1 MATPPEVTTKNLTG
15 VYLHNKALSDSTDEI
30 LRLQGVSWFKRKAIA
45 NFNLTLYV
53 KHTNGDD
60 GFEHIDIDQ
69 RLSGGISGTT
79 ENRVMNWE
87 DRHTNDDLFG
97 AVVGK
102 SRRVSL
108 DEIEDEFL
116 KTGWT
121 QDTVDDRAIEALAWS
136 DTPISGKDW
145 RANQIWGFEEK
156 DGARRYARH
165 IKFTSS
171 ERSEGPILV
180 HMYYDYQGTNN

>member
-1 MATPPEVTTKNLTG
+1 MAAPPEVTTKNLSG
-15 VYLHNKALSDSTDEI
+15 VYLHNKGLSDSTDEI

-45 NFNLTLYV
+45 TFNLTLYV
-53 KHTNGDD
+53 KHSTGDD
-60 GFEHIDIDQ
+60 GIEHIDIDQ

-79 ENRVMNWE
+79 ENRTLTWE
-87 DRHTNDDLFG
+87 ERHQNDDLFG

-102 SRRVSL
+102 SRRISL

-121 QDTVDDRAIEALAWS
+121 QDTIDEQAIEALAWS
-136 DTPISGKDW
+136 DTPISGKEW
-145 RANQIWGFEEK
+145 RADQIWGFEEK

-180 HMYYDYQGTNN
+180 HMYYDYQGPNN